1 MLPLSILPFFQPHF
15 TIFLHLITVVLT
27 SLGRLRLSDEGALEQ
42 VASKYSRE
50 GCLMSYGQYIEYPT
64 GLMPQLHEFPAH
76 VGQILHLSIVM
87 PPLLTRAAIATW
99 SEKRQKAPRLKL
111 GLAIQNRRLLK
122 QRPFVVPPGPLG
134 TFEHTS
140 TPSSRP

>member
-76 VGQILHLSIVM
+76 VGQILHLMWVM
-87 PPLLTRAAIATW
+87 WVKFDPHEMWLMWVKFSTSALSCPL
-99 SEKRQKAPRLKL
+99 
-111 GLAIQNRRLLK
+111 
-122 QRPFVVPPGPLG
+122 F
-134 TFEHTS
+134 
-140 TPSSRP
+140 